1 MLEVRFAPDNP
12 WSDHVKRIALVLL
25 AVVACRSTP
34 SYGNAA
40 GERQL
45 AGAASPREAVQSFL
59 AAVKSQ
65 DLQAMSVIWGTP
77 KGPARDQVDRAQL
90 ERRELIM
97 QCYLTHD
104 KFDIQSDARSD
115 NDTHKL
121 GVSLTKGNL
130 TREAT
135 FTTVRGPADRWYVQ
149 DVPLEPVKDLC
160 ATP

>member
-1 MLEVRFAPDNP
+1 M
-12 WSDHVKRIALVLL
+12 KRIALLL
-25 AVVACRSTP
+25 LVAVACRSTP
-34 SYGNAA
+34 SYGNTAT

-59 AAVKSQ
+59 GAVKSQ
-65 DLQAMSVIWGTP
+65 DLQAMSVIWGTS

-104 KFDIQSDARSD
+104 KFDIQSDTRTS

-130 TREAT
+130 TRET
-135 FTTVRGPADRWYVQ
+135 NFITVLGPSDRWYVQ

>member
-1 MLEVRFAPDNP
+1 M
-12 WSDHVKRIALVLL
+12 KRIALVLL

-34 SYGNAA
+34 SYPNAA

-45 AGAASPREAVQSFL
+45 AGAASPKEAVQSFL
-59 AAVKSQ
+59 AAVRAQ
-65 DLQAMSVIWGTP
+65 DLQAMSVIWGTA

-97 QCYLTHD
+97 QCYLMHD
-104 KFDIQSDARSD
+104 KFDIQSDTRSGA
-115 NDTHKL
+115 DTHKL
-121 GVSLTKGNL
+121 GVSLTKGDM
-130 TREAT
+130 TRAT
-135 FTTVRGPADRWYVQ
+135 SFTTVRGPSDRWYVE

>member
-1 MLEVRFAPDNP
+1 M
-12 WSDHVKRIALVLL
+12 KRIALLL
-25 AVVACRSTP
+25 LVAVACRSTP
-34 SYGNAA
+34 SYGNTAT

-65 DLQAMSVIWGTP
+65 DLQAMSVIWGTS

-97 QCYLTHD
+97 
-104 KFDIQSDARSD
+104 
-115 NDTHKL
+115 L
-121 GVSLTKGNL
+121 GPS
-130 TREAT
+130 
-135 FTTVRGPADRWYVQ
+135 DRWYVQ